1 MNILG
6 YSSFDLNQ
14 FTKSYTRRILLSATA
29 VCMLLPAVRPSAQ
42 GGVGDPQVATNHT
55 WYPGES
61 ACSTFER
68 LQETQA
74 VMFEAVTG
82 RRPSTDEQ
90 LVLASW
96 LWRNT
101 HFWHGKQGA
110 EDLWGRGFSNDTD
123 SATREYWTG
132 LFAHGFALC
141 GTTHSQWTAEMQHL
155 LGHNRARV
163 AGVTGHNSFEVFL
176 RGGAYR
182 DGRWA
187 LLDHDISTVIF
198 DPEGQRLLS
207 INEIKDGKLSLTRDQ
222 TTAPKQNGWPVCG
235 LHPDDGDCYSTFQTA
250 EYLAGYAGPPPIVHL
265 RRGESLRRYLK
276 PGLDDGQTY
285 VFWGSNYQAD
295 GIPGPERSRTW
306 VNQPEK
312 LYGSTNGAG
321 YRPGQAR
328 FANAVYTYRPNFAN
342 GDYRES
348 VTNESDG
355 QVTFEFNSPYII
367 AATPASQEPWG
378 VYETGCYNGLVIQ
391 SSKPVAVSVS
401 VDRGQNWKQA
411 ATQPSN
417 QANAIDLTDFAKGH
431 RQYWLRFESGAAELE
446 GSDLKITTVC
456 QANASIIPRL
466 TDSGSVVQFQ
476 SSGLALESA
485 GPNIAQAAQHI
496 VDGKFDSPRVTLQLA
511 PPRNLPLAQVYAAT
525 HVASSNPPSPE
536 FTYRIEYSCDS
547 GKSWSDMVKDW
558 RITRQGE
565 EPANF
570 WSQSFCW
577 GSATLPETANSVQV
591 RFRNDG
597 GKRNLRA
604 EIHVAYRLPRED
616 ATRVT
621 FHWKDQAGLHTES
634 QTFAP
639 GAQAANPD
647 WKLVTGAGVETLWV
661 EYAPEP

>member
-6 YSSFDLNQ
+6 CPSFHWSQ
-14 FTKSYTRRILLSATA
+14 TKQSYRRRLLLSVTS
-29 VCMLLPAVRPSAQ
+29 VCLLLLTVLPSAQ
-42 GGVGDPQVATNHT
+42 GGVGDPQLSTNHT

-82 RRPSTDEQ
+82 LRPSTDEQ

-101 HFWHGKQGA
+101 HYWHGEQGT
-110 EDLWGRGFSNDTD
+110 DDWWGRGFSNNTD

-163 AGVTGHNSFEVFL
+163 VGVTGHNSFEVFL

-198 DPEGQRLLS
+198 DPVEQRLLS
-207 INEIKDGKLSLTRDQ
+207 INEIKDGKLSLTKAQ
-222 TTAPKQNGWPVCG
+222 TNAPKQKGWPVCG
-235 LHPDDGDCYSTFQTA
+235 LHPDDGYCYDTFQTA

-285 VFWGSNYQAD
+285 VYWGRNYQAD

-306 VNQPEK
+306 VNQPEN

-321 YRPGQAR
+321 YHPGQAR
-328 FANAVYTYRPNFAN
+328 FANAVYTYRPNFTN
-342 GDYRES
+342 GDYREG
-348 VTNESDG
+348 VTNESDR
-355 QVTFEFNSPYII
+355 QVTLEFNSPYII

-378 VYETGCYNGLVIQ
+378 VYETGCRNGLVIQ
-391 SSKPVAVSVS
+391 SSKPIAVSVS
-401 VDRGQNWKQA
+401 VDRGQSWKQA
-411 ATQPSN
+411 AAQPNN

-431 RQYWLRFESGAAELE
+431 RQYWLRFESGAAELK

-456 QANASIIPRL
+456 QANSSIIPRL
-466 TDSGSVVQFQ
+466 TDNGSVIKFQ

-485 GPNIAQAAQHI
+485 GPNMAQAAQHI

-511 PPRNLPLAQVYAAT
+511 APRNSPLAKVYAAT

-536 FTYRIEYSCDS
+536 ITYRIEYSVDS
-547 GKSWSDMVKDW
+547 GKSWSDMVEDW

-565 EPANF
+565 EPAGF

-577 GSATLPETANSVQV
+577 GSANLPEKANSVQV

-604 EIHVAYRLPRED
+604 EMHVAYRLPNED

-621 FHWKDQAGLHTES
+621 FHWKDQAGLHTKS

-639 GAQAANPD
+639 GAQAAKPV
-647 WKLVTGAGVETLWV
+647 WKLATGTGVETLWV

>member
-1 MNILG
+1 ML
-6 YSSFDLNQ
+6 
-14 FTKSYTRRILLSATA
+14 LLSA
-29 VCMLLPAVRPSAQ
+29 LPSVQ
-42 GGVGDPQVATNHT
+42 GGVGDPQVATNHP
-55 WYPGES
+55 WYPGEL

-101 HFWHGKQGA
+101 HYWHGEQGA
-110 EDLWGRGFSNDTD
+110 EDLWGRGFSNNTD
-123 SATREYWTG
+123 SATREVWTG

-176 RGGAYR
+176 KGGAYL

-198 DPEGQRLLS
+198 DPKGQRLLS
-207 INEIKDGKLSLTRDQ
+207 INEIKDSKLSLTKEQ
-222 TTAPKQNGWPVCG
+222 TTAPKQKGWPVCG
-235 LHPDDGDCYSTFQTA
+235 LHPDDGNCYDTFQTA
-250 EYLAGYAGPPPIVHL
+250 EYLAGYAGPPPMVHL
-265 RRGESLRRYLK
+265 RRGETLRRYLK

-285 VFWGSNYQAD
+285 VFWGRNYQAD

-312 LYGSTNGAG
+312 FYSSNNGAG
-321 YRPGQAR
+321 YRRGQAR
-328 FANAVYTYRPNFAN
+328 FANAVYTYRPNFNN
-342 GDYRES
+342 GDYREG
-348 VTNESDG
+348 VANESDRH
-355 QVTFEFNSPYII
+355 VTFEFNSPYII
-367 AATPASQEPWG
+367 AATPASEEPWG
-378 VYETGCYNGLVIQ
+378 VYETGCRNGLVIQ
-391 SSKPVAVSVS
+391 SSKLIAVSVS
-401 VDRGQNWKQA
+401 VDRGQSWKQA
-411 ATQPSN
+411 AAQLGN
-417 QANAIDLTDFAKGH
+417 QANEIDLTDFAKGY
-431 RQYWLRFESGAAELE
+431 RQYWLRFESGATKLQ

-456 QANASIIPRL
+456 QANSSIIPRL
-466 TDSGSVVQFQ
+466 TDHGSVVQFQ
-476 SSGLALESA
+476 STGLALESA

-511 PPRNLPLAQVYAAT
+511 SPRNSPLAQVYAAT
-525 HVASSNPPSPE
+525 QVASSNPPSPE
-536 FTYRIEYSCDS
+536 FTYRIEYSVDN
-547 GKSWSDMVKDW
+547 GKSWSDIVEDW

-565 EPANF
+565 EPADF

-577 GSATLPETANSVQV
+577 GSAKLPQTTNSVQV

-604 EIHVAYRLPRED
+604 EMHVAYRLPRED

-621 FHWKDQAGLHTES
+621 FHWKDQAGPRTES

-639 GAQAANPD
+639 GPEAAKAA
-647 WKLVTGAGVETLWV
+647 WKLTTGAGVETLWV